1 MNAKV
6 GAVVAILGMALV
18 AAVASGVLNLS
29 WREKL
34 LLWLVLIGIGL
45 LASALLFWW
54 DSKKKKAQAAAAP
67 AGGDAG
73 AGDAIEALIREAE
86 GRLAA
91 SKAAPGGLGSLP
103 LYFVIGEQGST
114 KTSIMVHSGLEAEL
128 LAGQVYQDT
137 AIVPTRSINIWFA
150 KGSLFVEPGS
160 QILSDPAAWA
170 KLLKRLQPGKLKT
183 VVGASGQAPRAA
195 LVFFD
200 CDTFIRPGGA
210 DAVTVSSR
218 KLQARLG
225 EMSQVLGISF
235 PVYVL
240 FSKADRLPFLA
251 DYVRNLS
258 NEEVTQV
265 VGATLPMRD
274 LQAGVY
280 AEEETRRIT
289 SVVDGLYYS
298 FADKRL
304 EVLPREA
311 DASKLPGAYEFPRE
325 FRKLRQALVPFLV
338 DLCRPSQLRTSPFL
352 RGFYFCGVR
361 PVFVQE
367 AAPSP
372 VAPQQS
378 QQAVGSA
385 ASATQVFQVSMQKQ
399 AAMQAQAA
407 IPQAGVRKVPQWIFI
422 TRLFQEILL
431 KDSSA
436 MSASGASVKT
446 SFAQRLL
453 LAAAA
458 LIAVVFIA
466 GFTVSFLNNRSLEND
481 AILAA
486 QGAAPPE
493 VPADQL
499 PKLEQLQKLDTL
511 RQSLERLR
519 GYQRDGAPFG
529 MRWFLFAGDDMY
541 PHVRR
546 IYYDRF
552 RRLLFG
558 STQAGI
564 LGKLAASPDMP
575 GPTDNYDY
583 AYNSLKAYLIT
594 TSEHPRSTREYL
606 PPVLMDRWAA
616 GRDIPIDIRTLAQK
630 QFEFYADD
638 LKTDNPYSKKADEAA
653 VDKSRRYLA
662 KFSGSER
669 VYAFMLSEAGKKNA
683 KVNYNA
689 MFPGSDKI
697 IVNAKDVQG
706 AFTKGGWTFMQD
718 AFKNIDRFFS
728 GEPWVLGN
736 YAGTSVDKAKLA
748 IELSDRYNADYIK
761 AWRDWLRVSSF
772 QRYENLKDASTKLQ
786 SLSGNQTPLLALVW
800 LMTQHTAVDNPK
812 VADAFKAA
820 HLVVTPPATAPQY
833 VLPPNQNYM
842 AALLN
847 LQAQVDTA
855 SNEPQ
860 VAPATASATLGAASQ
875 AKMTTRQMA
884 QTFPADPEGQVSAN
898 MQKLLEEPI
907 TSVEALLKGLGPAE
921 LNGKAKGLCAQF
933 SAVTSK
939 FPFNPKAVPEAS
951 LEEVAALL
959 RPKTGALWQF
969 YDASLVK
976 LLAKNGADYT
986 AVPGEITLTPGFVN
1000 FFNQA
1005 AKFSDALYPGG
1016 APDPKFAYTL
1026 RFVQSDQVQAANLT
1040 IDGQSAKL
1048 TGGQAYKYTWPGAR
1062 AMQLSLK
1069 LQGGTDIDV
1078 QTRDGLWAVFRFFAD
1093 ADTFTRSGAAYTLE
1107 FMARTGREGR
1117 PMMVGGKPLVYR
1129 FNLDTGGAPPIFN
1142 KDWLAAFRCSLPAAK

>member
-1 MNAKV
+1 MNAKI
-6 GAVVAILGMALV
+6 GAIVAILGMLMLAAL
-18 AAVASGVLNLS
+18 ASGFLTLT
-29 WREKL
+29 RKEKM
-34 LLWLVLIGIGL
+34 LLWLVLIGVGL
-45 LASALLFWW
+45 LASALLLWW
-54 DSKKKKAQAAAAP
+54 DNKKKKAQAAAAP
-67 AGGDAG
+67 AAGGDAG
-73 AGDAIEALIREAE
+73 AGDAIEGLIREAE
-86 GRLAA
+86 SRLAA

-103 LYFVIGEQGST
+103 LYFLIGEQGAT
-114 KTSIMVHSGLEAEL
+114 KTSLMVHSGLEAEL

-170 KLLKRLQPGKLKT
+170 KLLRRLQPGKLKS

-200 CDTFIRPGGA
+200 CDTFVRPGGA
-210 DAVTVSSR
+210 DAVTVISR

-235 PVYVL
+235 PVYL
-240 FSKADRLPFLA
+240 IFSKSDRLPFLA

-265 VGATLPMRD
+265 LGATLPMRD

-280 AEEETRRIT
+280 AEEETKRIT

-298 FADKRL
+298 LADKRL

-325 FRKLRQALVPFLV
+325 FRKMRQALVPFLV
-338 DLCRPSQLRTSPFL
+338 DICRPSQLRTSPFL

-361 PVFVQE
+361 PIFVQE

-372 VAPQQS
+372 SVPQQPG
-378 QQAVGSA
+378 QQEVGSA

-399 AAMQAQAA
+399 AAMQAQAP
-407 IPQAGVRKVPQWIFI
+407 IPQGGVRKVPQWIFV

-431 KDSSA
+431 KDSAA
-436 MSASGASVKT
+436 MSASGSSVKT
-446 SFAQRLL
+446 SFVQRLL
-453 LAAAA
+453 
-458 LIAVVFIA
+458 
-466 GFTVSFLNNRSLEND
+466 
-481 AILAA
+481 LAA

-493 VPADQL
+493 VAADQL
-499 PKLEQLQKLDTL
+499 PKLDQLQKLDSL

-558 STQAGI
+558 STQDAV
-564 LGKLAASPDMP
+564 LRRLAASPDLP
-575 GPTDNYDY
+575 GPADNYDY
-583 AYNSLKAYLIT
+583 AYNDLKTYLLT
-594 TSEHPRSTREYL
+594 TSEHPRATREYL
-606 PPVLMDRWAA
+606 SPSLLERWAA

-630 QFEFYADD
+630 QFDFYSDD
-638 LKTDNPYSKKADEAA
+638 LKNENPYSKKGDDAA

-689 MFPGSDKI
+689 MFPESAKL
-697 IVNAKDVQG
+697 IVNGRDVPG
-706 AFTKGGWTFMQD
+706 AFTKGGWAFMQD
-718 AFKNIDRFFS
+718 AFKNIDKFFG

-761 AWRDWLRVSSF
+761 AWRDWLKVSSF
-772 QRYENLKDASTKLQ
+772 QRYENLKDASAKLQ

-812 VADAFKAA
+812 VSEAFKAA

-847 LQAQVDTA
+847 LQAQVDQA
-855 SNEPQ
+855 ANEPQ

-898 MQKLLEEPI
+898 IQKLLEEPI
-907 TSVEALLKGLGPAE
+907 TSAEALLKGLGPAE

-933 SAVTSK
+933 GAVTSK
-939 FPFNPKAVPEAS
+939 FPFNPKAAPEAS

-959 RPKTGALWQF
+959 KPKTGALWQF
-969 YDASLVK
+969 YDTTLVK

-1005 AKFSDALYPGG
+1005 AKFSDALYPAG
-1016 APDPKFAYTL
+1016 ANDPKFAYTL
-1026 RFVQSDQVQAANLT
+1026 RFVQSDQVSAANLT
-1040 IDGQSAKL
+1040 IDGQNARL
-1048 TGGQAYKYTWPGAR
+1048 TGGQAFKYTWPGAR
-1062 AMQLSLK
+1062 SMLLSLK

-1093 ADTFTRSGAAYTLE
+1093 ADQFTRSGAAYTLE